1 MSTMNAII
9 VHAHSLLDVAIS
21 EVSDHTLKKLQ
32 DVPALSSAACEPV
45 TAELG
50 DGNPIHLHFYGLE
63 THHLQHYFD
72 T

>member
-9 VHAHSLLDVAIS
+9 VHVHSMLDVAIS
-21 EVSDHTLKKLQ
+21 EVPDRILKKLQ

-50 DGNPIHLHFYGLE
+50 DGNPIHLLFYGLE
-63 THHLQHYFD
+63 TYQLQHYFD